1 MSNTLPP
8 HILLSKLKENELSR
22 LTSQLSI
29 LNANRSTLR
38 SGLEKIEAEMNDIK
52 KQQQASLADGV
63 SAATLKG
70 LEAGWQS
77 HSNSKKVT
85 IAELAGLD
93 EEEKG
98 LKTEIFN
105 CMNKIKIY
113 SRQKE
118 TKELE
123 QRRQSTHAEQ
133 QEIDDLM
140 AHRCKQG
147 TQW

>member
-8 HILLSKLKENELSR
+8 HILLSKLEENELSR
-22 LTSQLSI
+22 LTSRLSI
-29 LNANRSTLR
+29 FNANRSILR
-38 SGLEKIEAEMNDIK
+38 TELEKTEARMNDIK

-63 SAATLKG
+63 SAATLKS
-70 LEAGWQS
+70 LEAGWQL
-77 HSNSKKVT
+77 HSNGKKTT
-85 IAELAGLD
+85 IAKLAGLD

-98 LKTEIFN
+98 LKTEIFK

-118 TKELE
+118 KKEFE

-147 TQW
+147 IK